1 MATIMINL
9 HAWGRVLGSGRQ
21 SVSSDKP
28 GQFVSLPCSERD
40 TPRRVGVTQHVQ
52 LWQSFLQQMVEAVLR
67 CAAAGQH
74 EVVETGNDIWLT
86 GVDIVSHEPAGRDA
100 QHPL

>member
-9 HAWGRVLGSGRQ
+9 HAWVRVLGSGRQ

-40 TPRRVGVTQHVQ
+40 TPRRVGVTQQVH
-52 LWQSFLQQMVEAVLR
+52 LWQSFLQQVVEAVLR
-67 CAAAGQH
+67 RAAAGQH
-74 EVVETGNDIWLT
+74 QIVKTGNDIRLT
-86 GVDIVSHEPAGRDA
+86 GVDIVSHQPARSEERR
-100 QHPL
+100 